1 MGMQRN
7 IMNIYI
13 DVGSIII
20 YIHIIY
26 IYIYLWELCCH
37 FYGTCQGYAEKMDLR
52 RTTFDNRH
60 NNWKFRKLEW

>member
-13 DVGSIII
+13 DVGSIIG

-26 IYIYLWELCCH
+26 IWELCCH
-37 FYGTCQGYAEKMDLR
+37 FYGTCQGLCRKNG
-52 RTTFDNRH
+52 FKK
-60 NNWKFRKLEW
+60 NNV